1 MSKSTARRSNRKIK
15 LVLETK
21 LPEPKKEAVLIEQL
35 NFEIECPRC
44 GDIMGLYSESDRLS
58 YYCDN
63 CQLEMIIR

>member
-1 MSKSTARRSNRKIK
+1 MSKSTTGRSNGKNN

-21 LPEPKKEAVLIEQL
+21 LPERKKEDISVEEL

-44 GDIMGLYSESDRLS
+44 GDIMGLYSEFDRLS

-63 CQLEMIIR
+63 CQLEMVIH